1 MSMTHYMELL
11 MLNAPWNL
19 LIFMALPVVLA
30 ETIAITSLLF
40 LTEKQPHPIVG
51 QLNRISGILAGIVFL
66 VIDAYLIVN
75 AVIPLHRDNGWRGWI
90 DLLAVYCFIAAGIP
104 MIGIALLRLN
114 ILHRAADSFRKTRI
128 HALYVIAFLVLSHLS
143 MIAGMADPTLGGYIP
158 SETPAGH
165 HAEMHHH
172 PTGTEGTQRYE
183 QPIIRKTDSP
193 PDDRKRKYPKESHA
207 GHHHL
212 NH

>member
-40 LTEKQPHPIVG
+40 LTAKQPHPIVER
-51 QLNRISGILAGIVFL
+51 LNRISGILAGIVFL
-66 VIDAYLIVN
+66 AIDAYLIIN
-75 AVIPLHRDNGWRGWI
+75 AVIPLHQDNGWRGWI
-90 DLLAVYCFIAAGIP
+90 DLLAVYCFIVAGIP

-114 ILHRAADSFRKTRI
+114 ILHQTSDSFRKTRI
-128 HALYVIAFLVLSHLS
+128 HALYVIAFLILSHLS
-143 MIAGMADPTLGGYIP
+143 MIAGMADPTLGGYNP
-158 SETPAGH
+158 PEESVGH
-165 HAEMHHH
+165 HTGMHHH
-172 PTGTEGTQRYE
+172 SNGTEGSLQYR
-183 QPIIRKTDSP
+183 QSGKGKTEGH
-193 PDDRKRKYPKESHA
+193 PDDRKQGTPKNSYV